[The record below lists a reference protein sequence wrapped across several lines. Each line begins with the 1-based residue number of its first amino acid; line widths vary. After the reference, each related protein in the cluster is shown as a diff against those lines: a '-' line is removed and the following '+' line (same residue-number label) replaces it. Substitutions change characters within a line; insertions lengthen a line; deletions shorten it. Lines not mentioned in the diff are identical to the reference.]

1 MKTETA
7 GRVHLVAG
15 AAGKL
20 GRALKALLPDALAR
34 DHQEWDVADAAATRR
49 VLEGFAREGGRTV
62 WNAAAWTAVEA
73 AEDNPDAAARA
84 NVEGPRL
91 LGRECARLGLGLVH
105 VSTDFVFDG
114 AQQAPYTEQDPP
126 HPLGVYGQTKL
137 DGEKAVLDEMPSALV
152 VRTSWVFGAGW
163 RHFPGRI
170 LELARRDGR
179 IRAVEDEFGSPTYAP
194 HLAQGLLG
202 LVQVG
207 AQGLFHLAG
216 QGRAS
221 RLELARAT
229 LALAGMGSV
238 PVEPCPA
245 SSFPSRV
252 RRPANSALDCAR
264 AASLGVVL
272 PPWREGVAAWLRS
285 EGIPELE
292 ATP

>member
-1 MKTETA
+1 MTIDTP
-7 GRVHLVAG
+7 GRLHLVAG
-15 AAGKL
+15 AAGML
-20 GRALKALLPDALAR
+20 GRALQDLLPGALAR
-34 DHQEWDVADAAATRR
+34 THQEWDIAHLGTTRR
-49 VLEGFAREGGRTV
+49 LLEDFARAGGCIL

-73 AEDNPDAAARA
+73 AEDHPDQAARA
-84 NVEGPRL
+84 NIEGPRL
-91 LGRECARLGLGLVH
+91 LAEECARLGLGLVH

-114 AQQAPYTEQDPP
+114 TRDVPYTEQDPP
-126 HPLGVYGQTKL
+126 HPLGVYARTKL
-137 DGEKAVLDEMPSALV
+137 GGEKAVLDALPSALV
-152 VRTSWVFGAGW
+152 ARTSWVFGAGW

-170 LELARRDGR
+170 LEMARRDGR
-179 IRAVEDEFGSPTYAP
+179 VRAVEDEFGSPTYAP

-202 LVQVG
+202 LVQRN

-229 LALAGMGSV
+229 LTLAGLGSI
-238 PVEPCPA
+238 PVEPCLA

-264 AASLGVVL
+264 AASLGVAL

-292 ATP
+292 ETP

>member
-1 MKTETA
+1 MTIDTPGQA
-7 GRVHLVAG
+7 HLVAG
-15 AAGKL
+15 AAGML
-20 GRALKALLPDALAR
+20 GQALQDLLPGALAR
-34 DHQEWDVADAAATRR
+34 THQEWDIARPRATRHL
-49 VLEGFAREGGRTV
+49 LEDFARAGGHIL

-73 AEDNPDAAARA
+73 AEDSPEQAARA
-84 NVEGPRL
+84 NLEGPRL
-91 LGRECARLGLGLVH
+91 LAEECARLGLGLVH

-114 AQQAPYTEQDPP
+114 SQQAPYAEQDPP
-126 HPLGVYGQTKL
+126 HPLGVYARTKL
-137 DGEKAVLDEMPSALV
+137 DGEMAVLAAMPSALV

-170 LELARRDGR
+170 LQMARRDGR

-194 HLAQGLLG
+194 HLAQGLLA
-202 LVQVG
+202 LVERN

-229 LALAGMGSV
+229 LGLAGMGSV

-252 RRPANSALDCAR
+252 RRPANSALDCTR
-264 AASLGVVL
+264 AAALGVVL
-272 PPWREGVAAWLRS
+272 PPWRDGVAAWLRS
-285 EGIPELE
+285 VGIPELE

>member
-1 MKTETA
+1 MKTQTA
-7 GRVHLVAG
+7 GQAHLVAG
-15 AAGKL
+15 AAGML
-20 GRALKALLPDALAR
+20 GRALKDLLPDALAR
-34 DHQEWDVADAAATRR
+34 SHQEWDVADAESTRR
-49 VLEGFAREGGRTV
+49 VLEDFAREGGRIL

-73 AEDNPDAAARA
+73 AEDHPDAAARA

-91 LGRECARLGLGLVH
+91 LARECARLGLGLVH

-114 AQQAPYTEQDPP
+114 AQDAPYTEQDPP
-126 HPLGVYGQTKL
+126 RPLGVYGQTKL
-137 DGEKAVLDEMPSALV
+137 DGERAVLEEMPSALV

-202 LVQVG
+202 LVQRN
-207 AQGLFHLAG
+207 AQGLYHLAG
-216 QGRAS
+216 RGRAS

-238 PVEPCPA
+238 PVDPCPA

-252 RRPANSALDCAR
+252 RRPANSALDCTR

-292 ATP
+292 ETP